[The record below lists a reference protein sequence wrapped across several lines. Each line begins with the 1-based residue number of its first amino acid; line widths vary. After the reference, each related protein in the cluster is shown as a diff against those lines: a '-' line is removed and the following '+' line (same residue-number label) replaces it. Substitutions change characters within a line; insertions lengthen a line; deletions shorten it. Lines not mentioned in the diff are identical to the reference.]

1 MSGQRGPTHEPGDE
15 PERVDPQWWLRPS
28 DVVAVVAA
36 HGQTRPSRGPRPPLT
51 PAELA
56 AHAHD
61 LTDARGQRPTLTPA
75 NRAEVEAAAARL
87 LAALRVA
94 VP

>member
-1 MSGQRGPTHEPGDE
+1 MSSQWGRTREPGSE
-15 PERVDPQWWLRPS
+15 PQRVDPQWWLRPD

-36 HGQTRPSRGPRPPLT
+36 HGQTRPGRRPGAPLT

-61 LTDARGQRPTLTPA
+61 LADARGQRPTLTPA
-75 NRAEVEAAAARL
+75 NRAPGRGPSRCAGCWGST
-87 LAALRVA
+87 
-94 VP
+94 P